1 MVVTTPVTIPINNIQ
16 LNPGS
21 LITVNDLTWEQ
32 FEAIQSEREV
42 AGRRTRIAY
51 CEGTLVIMS
60 PLPAHERPHRIIGD
74 IVKVLLDSQERDWE
88 EFGST
93 TFRKGAKKV
102 GLEPDTCFYIQN
114 AQQMRP
120 RMRID
125 MTEDPPPDLAIE
137 VDVTSKTTLDAYE
150 ALEVPELWIY
160 TQEKFTIKVFNDGL
174 YVESSISPTFPDI
187 PILELIPNLV
197 KQVFTMGSSKMLR
210 EFRKKMSENG

>member
-1 MVVTTPVTIPINNIQ
+1 MTVTIPINKIE

-21 LITVNDLTWEQ
+21 LITLNDLTWEQ
-32 FEAIQSEREV
+32 FEAFLEEKEANGIKTRV
-42 AGRRTRIAY
+42 AY
-51 CEGTLVIMS
+51 SQETLTIMS
-60 PLPAHERPHRIIGD
+60 PLPAHERPHRIISD

-93 TFRKGAKKV
+93 TFRKKAKKV

-114 AQQMRP
+114 AQKMRS

-125 MTEDPPPDLAIE
+125 LTVDPPPDLAIE

-150 ALEVPELWIY
+150 ALAVPELWIY
-160 TQEKFTIKVFNDGL
+160 TEEKFTIQVFTDGL
-174 YVESSISPTFPDI
+174 YVESSISPTFPNL

-197 KQVFTMGSSKMLR
+197 NQVLTMGSSKMLR
-210 EFRKKMSENG
+210 ELRKKMS

>member
-1 MVVTTPVTIPINNIQ
+1 MTVTIPINKIE

-21 LITVNDLTWEQ
+21 LITLNDLTWEQ
-32 FEAIQSEREV
+32 FEAFLEEKEANGIKTRV
-42 AGRRTRIAY
+42 AY
-51 CEGTLVIMS
+51 SQETLTIMS
-60 PLPAHERPHRIIGD
+60 PLPAHERPHRIISD

-93 TFRKGAKKV
+93 TFRKKAKKV

-114 AQQMRP
+114 AQKMRS

-125 MTEDPPPDLAIE
+125 LTVDPPPDLAIE

-150 ALEVPELWIY
+150 ALAVPELWVY
-160 TQEKFTIKVFNDGL
+160 TEEKFTIQVLTDGL
-174 YVESSISPTFPDI
+174 YVESSISPTFPNL

-197 KQVFTMGSSKMLR
+197 NQVLTIGSSKMLR
-210 EFRKKMSENG
+210 ELRKKMS

>member
-1 MVVTTPVTIPINNIQ
+1 MTVTIPINKIQ

-21 LITVNDLTWEQ
+21 LITMNDLTWEQ
-32 FEAIQSEREV
+32 FEAFLEEKEANGIKTRV
-42 AGRRTRIAY
+42 AY
-51 CEGTLVIMS
+51 SQETLTIMS
-60 PLPAHERPHRIIGD
+60 PLPAHERPHRIISD

-93 TFRKGAKKV
+93 TFRKKAKKV

-114 AQQMRP
+114 AQKMRS

-125 MTEDPPPDLAIE
+125 LTVDPPPDLAIE

-150 ALEVPELWIY
+150 ALAVPELWIY
-160 TQEKFTIKVFNDGL
+160 TEEKFTIQVFTDGL
-174 YVESSISPTFPDI
+174 YIESSISPTFPNL

-197 KQVFTMGSSKMLR
+197 NQVLTMGSSKMLR
-210 EFRKKMSENG
+210 ELRKKMS